1 MQLDARGKACPMP
14 VVLAIKELEKMN
26 NGEVLEVLV
35 DNDAAVGNLT
45 RMATGKGASAES
57 VKAGDDWRVSIVKGG
72 AQGAAGTADAGA
84 PAETPG
90 SGPADGGCAPMYVK
104 DKGSLVVAIGA
115 DHMGEGDE
123 KLGKILMKS
132 YLFSLTQQ
140 EELPRQMI
148 FFNGGVK
155 LTTEGS
161 DSLKDIQELSERGV
175 EIFSCGTC
183 LDFYGL
189 REKLRVGSITNM
201 YAIAEAM
208 QKADRLVRL

>member
-26 NGEVLEVLV
+26 DGEVLDVLV
-35 DNDAAVGNLT
+35 DNDAAVGNLE
-45 RMATGKGASAES
+45 RMAAGKGALASAA
-57 VKAGDDWRVSIVKGG
+57 KAGDDWLVTIIKGG
-72 AQGAAGTADAGA
+72 AAA
-84 PAETPG
+84 PAEGGNAG
-90 SGPADGGCAPMYVK
+90 SGSADAAADCAYAVPHG
-104 DKGSLVVAIGA
+104 DKGSLVIAIGA
-115 DHMGEGDE
+115 DHMGEGDD

-140 EELPRQMI
+140 EELPKQMI
-148 FFNGGVK
+148 FFNGGVR

-161 DSLKDIQELSERGV
+161 GSLEDLKELAERGV

-183 LDFYGL
+183 LDFYGI
-189 REKLRVGSITNM
+189 KDQLRVGSITNM

-208 QKADRLVRL
+208 QTADRLVRL

>member
-26 NGEVLEVLV
+26 DGEVLEVLV

-45 RMATGKGASAES
+45 RMAIGKGASAES
-57 VKAGDDWRVSIVKGG
+57 VKTGDDWRVSIVKGG
-72 AQGAAGTADAGA
+72 TQGAVGTADAGA
-84 PAETPG
+84 PAGAAGTDA
-90 SGPADGGCAPMYVK
+90 ADCGCAPMYVK
-104 DKGSLVVAIGA
+104 DKGSLVIAVGA

-140 EELPRQMI
+140 EEFPAQLI

-161 DSLKDIQELSERGV
+161 ESLKDIQELSERGV
-175 EIFSCGTC
+175 EVFSCGTC

-189 REKLRVGSITNM
+189 KEKLQVGSITNM

-208 QKADRLVRL
+208 QNADRLVRL